1 MQLNASAALAFIRN
15 NLNCLSEESAGVI
28 YKRKANPITQ
38 DVTILCRNK
47 VNLAAR
53 IMK

>member
-1 MQLNASAALAFIRN
+1 MALISN

-28 YKRKANPITQ
+28 YKEKTNPITQ
-38 DVTILCRNK
+38 GVTILCRNK